1 VEQHKIIKEEVE
13 MRLYRRLIFTLLV
26 LVAGLFLFNGVSQAA
41 YPDKPIEFIAPAN
54 PGGGWDLTCRLSAQ
68 TLKEAGLVSQPMV
81 VVNKPGGFGV
91 VAMTDIT
98 RNRAKDQNVL
108 VAFSA
113 VLTTQ
118 MAIKKNPFTYKDV
131 IPVSVLFVDY
141 GAIAVRKDSKY
152 ASFKDLLED
161 WKKNPGVLTFAGSS
175 PPGGLDHM
183 RIAMMAKAM
192 GLPLKDLRYVAF
204 QGGADALAALLG
216 GHVTAFVGEAGEI
229 AGHAESGTIRPLAI
243 LSDRKLTG
251 IFEKVP
257 MARDFGV
264 NVSSANWRGF
274 YAAPEMTKENLKY
287 WEDTFGKMVKTKQWN
302 EVLKKQA
309 WVDLFLTGDKLQK
322 FLDEELTMYQNLAK
336 ELGLVQ

>member
-1 VEQHKIIKEEVE
+1 
-13 MRLYRRLIFTLLV
+13 MRLYGRLVLAGLV
-26 LVAGLFLFNGVSQAA
+26 LVAGVLLFNAAVHAA
-41 YPDKPIEFIAPAN
+41 YPDKAIEFIAPAN

-68 TLKEAGLVSQPMV
+68 VLKEDGLVAQPIV

-113 VLTTQ
+113 VLTSQ

-131 IPVSVLFVDY
+131 TPVATLFVDY
-141 GAIAVRKDSKY
+141 GAIAVKKDSKY
-152 ASFKDLLED
+152 ASFKDLIED
-161 WKKNPGVLTFAGSS
+161 WKKHPEAISFAGSS

-183 RIAMMAKAM
+183 RIAMMAKAL

-251 IFEKVP
+251 IFENVP
-257 MARDFGV
+257 MAKEFGV

-274 YAAPEMTKENLKY
+274 YAAPGITKENLKF
-287 WEDTFGKMVKTKQWN
+287 WEDTFGKMVKTKPWA
-302 EVLKKQA
+302 EVLQKQA
-309 WVDLFLTGDKLQK
+309 WVDLFLTGDKLKK
-322 FLDEELTMYQNLAK
+322 FLDDELTMYQNLAK

>member
-1 VEQHKIIKEEVE
+1 
-13 MRLYRRLIFTLLV
+13 LV
-26 LVAGLFLFNGVSQAA
+26 LVAGLLLFNDASQAA
-41 YPDKPIEFIAPAN
+41 YPEKTVEFIAPAN
-54 PGGGWDLTCRLSAQ
+54 PGGGWDLTCRLSSQ
-68 TLKEAGLVSQPMV
+68 VLKEANLVPQSIV
-81 VVNKPGGFGV
+81 VSNKPGGFGV
-91 VAMTDIT
+91 VAMTEIVK
-98 RNRAKDQNVL
+98 NRAQDQHAL

-113 VLTTQ
+113 VLTSQ

-131 IPVSVLFVDY
+131 KPVSILFVDY
-141 GAIAVRKDSKY
+141 GAIAVKKDSKY
-152 ASFKDLLED
+152 ATLKDLLDD
-161 WKKNPGVLTFAGSS
+161 WKKQPGGITFAGSS

-183 RIAMMAKAM
+183 RIAMMAKAL

-229 AGHAESGTIRPLAI
+229 AGHAESGTIRPLTI

-257 MARDFGV
+257 MAKEFGV

-274 YAAPEMTKENLKY
+274 YAAPGMKEEGMKF

-302 EVLKKQA
+302 DVLQKQA

>member
-1 VEQHKIIKEEVE
+1 
-13 MRLYRRLIFTLLV
+13 MRLYGRFLLAGLS
-26 LVAGLFLFNGVSQAA
+26 LVAGLFLFNDASYAE
-41 YPDKPIEFIAPAN
+41 YPDKPVEFIAPAN
-54 PGGGWDLTCRLSAQ
+54 PGGGWDLTCRMSAQ
-68 TLKEAGLVSQPMV
+68 VLKEAGLVTQPIV

-131 IPVSVLFVDY
+131 TPVATLFVDY

-152 ASFKDLLED
+152 ASFKDLVED
-161 WKKNPGVLTFAGSS
+161 WKKQPGGISFAGSS
-175 PPGGLDHM
+175 PPGGLDHI
-183 RIAMMAKAM
+183 RIAMMAKKL
-192 GLPLKDLRYVAF
+192 GLPLKELRYVAF

-257 MARDFGV
+257 MAKEFGV
-264 NVSSANWRGF
+264 DVVSPNWRGF
-274 YAAPEMTKENLKY
+274 YAAPEMKKENLKY
-287 WEDTFGKMVKTKQWN
+287 WEETLGKMVKTKQWAD
-302 EVLKKQA
+302 VLEKQA
-309 WVDLFLTGDKLQK
+309 WVDLFLTGDKLNK
-322 FLDEELTMYQNLAK
+322 FLDEELTMYQSLAK

>member
-1 VEQHKIIKEEVE
+1 MNTK
-13 MRLYRRLIFTLLV
+13 RCLRWLGLV
-26 LVAGLFLFNGVSQAA
+26 LVAGGLVFNGAAQAA
-41 YPDKPIEFIAPAN
+41 YPDKPVEFIAPAN
-54 PGGGWDLTCRLSAQ
+54 PGGGWDLTCRMSSQ
-68 TLKEAGLVSQPMV
+68 VLKEAGLVAQPMV
-81 VVNKPGGFGV
+81 VANKPGGFGV
-91 VAMTDIT
+91 VAMTEMT
-98 RNRAKDQNVL
+98 RSRAQDQNTL

-131 IPVSVLFVDY
+131 TPVAALFVDY
-141 GAIAVRKDSKY
+141 GAIAVKKDAKY
-152 ASFKDLLED
+152 ASFKDLIED
-161 WKKNPGVLTFAGSS
+161 WKKQPGGVSFAGSS

-183 RIAMMAKAM
+183 RIAMMAKEL

-229 AGHAESGTIRPLAI
+229 AGHAESGTIRPLAL

-257 MARDFGV
+257 MASEFGV
-264 NVSSANWRGF
+264 KVSSANWRGF
-274 YAAPEMTKENLKY
+274 YGAPGMKKEVLTY
-287 WEDTFGKMVKTKQWN
+287 WEETLGKMVKTKQWAD
-302 EVLKKQA
+302 VLEKQA
-309 WVDLFLTGDKLQK
+309 WVNLFLTGEKLQT
-322 FLDEELTMYQNLAK
+322 FLDDELTMYQNLAK